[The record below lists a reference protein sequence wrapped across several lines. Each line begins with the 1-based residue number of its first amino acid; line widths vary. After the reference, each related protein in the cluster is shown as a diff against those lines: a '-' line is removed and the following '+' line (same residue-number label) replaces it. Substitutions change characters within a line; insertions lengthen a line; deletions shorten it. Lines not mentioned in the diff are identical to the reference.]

1 MQTYSHLEYYKK
13 TYSILA
19 YDEQEKDVTMGNQQV
34 SRNNI
39 KNHPVYTRYSAD
51 TDGNVYG
58 IRGNL
63 LSLCNDTMGYPS
75 FRLHD
80 KISSKTNQAVTTR
93 AHRFIWE
100 CHNGVITGNKVIN
113 HIDGDK
119 TNNFVHNLEWCTAKE
134 NDTHARANGLK
145 NQNKPI
151 KATDVETGEQ
161 LVFESLSE
169 AARHFSCNKAYIHRV
184 VKNTHGRT
192 VYKKNRFEY
201 I

>member
-1 MQTYSHLEYYKK
+1 MKQKFMLLDIDSKYAISNTGIVKNVISGKELSQK
-13 TYSILA
+13 TMNGY
-19 YDEQEKDVTMGNQQV
+19 TV
-34 SRNNI
+34 SQLYINGKRQNFKI
-39 KNHPVYTRYSAD
+39 H
-51 TDGNVYG
+51 
-58 IRGNL
+58 
-63 LSLCNDTMGYPS
+63 
-75 FRLHD
+75 RLVGM
-80 KISSKTNQAVTTR
+80 A
-93 AHRFIWE
+93 FIPNPE
-100 CHNGVITGNKVIN
+100 NKPYIN
-113 HIDGDK
+113 HLDGDK